1 MKVLIEIGHPG
12 HVHQFKGLYR
22 ELTAKGWQIL
32 FVAKDKEFA
41 IRLLDIYNLPYRV
54 IGKNKKGIIA
64 KILSLFTVTWRI
76 YRIAVRFRPDLFIS
90 RVSPFTGP
98 VSFLMRKPHITF
110 NDTEHAKFNDLL
122 AVRFVDAM
130 LTGESFT
137 KDFQDIQV
145 RYQGTIELSYMHPK
159 RLIAQKQ
166 IYNELG
172 VKEGEKKKKKKTK
185 KNEKKK
191 RKKRCEKRK
200 K

>member
-41 IRLLDIYNLPYRV
+41 IRQLDIYNLPYRV

-64 KILSLFTVTWRI
+64 TDTIPVHGHLENIPDCS
-76 YRIAVRFRPDLFIS
+76 RFRPDLFIS

-110 NDTEHAKFNDLL
+110 NDTATCE
-122 AVRFVDAM
+122 
-130 LTGESFT
+130 
-137 KDFQDIQV
+137 IQ
-145 RYQGTIELSYMHPK
+145 
-159 RLIAQKQ
+159 
-166 IYNELG
+166 
-172 VKEGEKKKKKKTK
+172 
-185 KNEKKK
+185 
-191 RKKRCEKRK
+191 
-200 K
+200 